1 MALLLSFVTVF
12 STLAGG
18 TFALRNRDRLHL
30 ALGFSAGVILGVVAF
45 DLLPEVV
52 DLSERT
58 STPFRNVMIAFAVGF
73 LAFHLVEKALVLH
86 HAHEH
91 EYGTHHHPSVGLAS
105 ALALSGHSLA
115 DGIGIGLAF
124 HVNHSIGIAAAL
136 AVISHDFVDGL
147 NTVSLMLVNGN
158 TRRRA
163 WALLA
168 VDALAPAAGA
178 GLTYLFT
185 VPTHYMLIYLGVFT
199 GFLLYIGAS
208 DVLPEAH
215 ANHPSRATVALTV
228 AGAAA
233 MFGLTAV
240 LP

>member
-1 MALLLSFVTVF
+1 
-12 STLAGG
+12 
-18 TFALRNRDRLHL
+18 
-30 ALGFSAGVILGVVAF
+30 
-45 DLLPEVV
+45 
-52 DLSERT
+52 
-58 STPFRNVMIAFAVGF
+58 
-73 LAFHLVEKALVLH
+73 
-86 HAHEH
+86 
-91 EYGTHHHPSVGLAS
+91 
-105 ALALSGHSLA
+105 
-115 DGIGIGLAF
+115 
-124 HVNHSIGIAAAL
+124 VNHAIGIAAAL

-158 TRRRA
+158 TDRRA

-168 VDALAPAAGA
+168 VDALAPAVGV

-185 VPTHYMLIYLGVFT
+185 VPRTSVLFYLGVFT

-215 ANHPSRATVALTV
+215 ANHPSRATVAFTV
-228 AGAAA
+228 AGTLA

>member
-1 MALLLSFVTVF
+1 MALLLSFVTVC
-12 STLAGG
+12 STLFGG

-45 DLLPEVV
+45 DLLPEIV
-52 DLSERT
+52 DLSSRT
-58 STPFRNVMIAFAVGF
+58 HTDFRSVMVAFAVGF
-73 LAFHLVEKALVLH
+73 LAFHLIEKALVLH
-86 HAHEH
+86 HAHEA
-91 EYGTHHHPSVGLAS
+91 EYGTHHHPTVGLAS

-124 HVNHSIGIAAAL
+124 HVNHSIGVAAAL

-163 WALLA
+163 WLLLT
-168 VDALAPAAGA
+168 VDALAPPLGVV
-178 GLTYLFT
+178 LTYLIS
-185 VPTHYMLIYLGVFT
+185 VPEHYMLIYLGVFT

>member
-12 STLAGG
+12 STLLGG
-18 TFALRNRDRLHL
+18 MFALRNRDRLHL

-52 DLSERT
+52 DLSRETHTEFRT
-58 STPFRNVMIAFAVGF
+58 VMIAFACGF
-73 LAFHLVEKALVLH
+73 LAFHLIEKTLVLH
-86 HAHEH
+86 QAHEH
-91 EYGTHHHPSVGLAS
+91 EYGLHHHPSVGLAS

-115 DGIGIGLAF
+115 DGLGIGLAF
-124 HVNHSIGIAAAL
+124 HVDHAIGIAAAL

-163 WALLA
+163 WTLLA

-185 VPTHYMLIYLGVFT
+185 VPRHWVLIYLGVFA

>member
-1 MALLLSFVTVF
+1 MALLLSFVTVL
-12 STLAGG
+12 STLTGG

-45 DLLPEVV
+45 DLLPEIV
-52 DLSERT
+52 DLAGETHTDFRT
-58 STPFRNVMIAFAVGF
+58 VMIAFAVGF
-73 LAFHLVEKALVLH
+73 LAFHLIEKTLVLH

-91 EYGTHHHPSVGLAS
+91 EYEAHRHPSVGLAS

-124 HVNHSIGIAAAL
+124 HVNHAIGIAAAL

-158 TRRRA
+158 TDRRA
-163 WALLA
+163 WALLL
-168 VDALAPAAGA
+168 VDALAPAAGV

-185 VPTHYMLIYLGVFT
+185 VPQRYVLIYLGVFT

-215 ANHPSRATVALTV
+215 ANHPSRATVAFTV
-228 AGAAA
+228 AGTLA